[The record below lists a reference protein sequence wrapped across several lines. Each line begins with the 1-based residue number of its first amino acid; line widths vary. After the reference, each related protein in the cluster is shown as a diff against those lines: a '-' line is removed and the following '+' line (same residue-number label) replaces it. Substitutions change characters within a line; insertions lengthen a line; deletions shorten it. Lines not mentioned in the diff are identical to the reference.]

1 MKNISILGIRGIP
14 AAHGGFET
22 FAEYLALYLK
32 DRDWNVSVYC
42 QEDKGEWHEST
53 WNGIRLIHVPVKTG
67 GALGT
72 IIFDLKTVL
81 HSLKNRDLLLTL
93 GYNTAIFNFL
103 HWITGRRNII
113 NMDGIEWRRE
123 KWGKVAKTWF
133 WLNERFGCW
142 FGSHLVADHPRIE
155 DHLAT
160 RVSRENI
167 TMIPYG
173 GRHISQE
180 DASEDVLAEYGLDAG
195 QYMILIAR
203 AEPENSILEVVQAF
217 SRKPRGK
224 KLVVLGNYKPE
235 SHPYHKAI
243 MAAASEEVIFPGAI
257 YDPKKI
263 AALRFYA
270 LAYIHGHR
278 VGGTNPS
285 LVEALGA
292 GNAILA
298 HDNHFNRWVADK
310 AGVYFS
316 DIDSCESS
324 IERLCSEPDLVASFQ
339 QNAREIFTH
348 RFTWQQI
355 LEQYE
360 ALLLAWDKSESSD
373 CSESSVDGK
382 AQ

>member
-1 MKNISILGIRGIP
+1 MSKSISILGIRGIP

-22 FAEYLALYLK
+22 FAEYLAPYLK
-32 DRDWNVSVYC
+32 DRDWQVSVYC
-42 QEDKGEWHEST
+42 QEDEGKWHETT
-53 WNGIRLIHVPVKTG
+53 WNGIRLIHVPVKNQ

-81 HSLKNRDLLLTL
+81 HSLKNKDLLLTL

-103 HWITGRRNII
+103 HWILRRKNII
-113 NMDGIEWRRE
+113 NMDGIEWHRE

-133 WLNERFGCW
+133 WVNERLGCW
-142 FGSHLVADHPRIE
+142 FGSHLIADHPRIE

-160 RVSRENI
+160 RVQRDKI

-173 GRHISQE
+173 ARHITEANE
-180 DASEDVLAEYGLDAG
+180 DILADYNLQPGKYL
-195 QYMILIAR
+195 ILIAR
-203 AEPENSILEVVQAF
+203 AEPENSILEVVEAF
-217 SRKPRGK
+217 SRSPRGK

-235 SHPYHKAI
+235 SNEYHKKV
-243 MAAASEEVIFPGAI
+243 MAAASAEVIFPGAI
-257 YDPKKI
+257 YDADKV

-298 HDNHFNRWVADK
+298 HDNHFNRWVADN
-310 AGVYFS
+310 AGLYFS
-316 DIDSCESS
+316 DVNSCELA
-324 IERLCSEPDLVASFQ
+324 IERLCSEPDLVANLQSA
-339 QNAREIFTH
+339 ARAIFLS

-360 ALLLAWDKSESSD
+360 RLLSDWDNR
-373 CSESSVDGK
+373 
-382 AQ
+382 

>member
-1 MKNISILGIRGIP
+1 
-14 AAHGGFET
+14 
-22 FAEYLALYLK
+22 
-32 DRDWNVSVYC
+32 
-42 QEDKGEWHEST
+42 
-53 WNGIRLIHVPVKTG
+53 VKTK

-72 IIFDLKTVL
+72 IVFDFKSVL
-81 HSLKNRDLLLTL
+81 HSLKTKDLLLTL
-93 GYNTAIFNFL
+93 GYNTAVFNFL
-103 HWITGRRNII
+103 HWITGRKNII

-123 KWGKVAKTWF
+123 KWGKVAKSWF
-133 WLNERFGCW
+133 WLNERLGCW

-160 RVSRENI
+160 RVRRDKI

-173 GRHISQE
+173 ARHITE
-180 DASEDVLAEYGLDAG
+180 AKVEVLTDYGLKAG
-195 QYMILIAR
+195 EYLILIAR
-203 AEPENSILEVVQAF
+203 AEPENTILEVVQAF
-217 SRKPRGK
+217 SRRPRGK

-235 SHPYHKAI
+235 SHIYHQAV

-257 YDPKKI
+257 YDAEKV
-263 AALRFYA
+263 AALRFFA

-298 HDNHFNRWVADK
+298 HDNHFNRWVADT
-310 AGVYFS
+310 AGIYFS
-316 DIDSCESS
+316 DVVSCEQA
-324 IERLCSEPDLVASFQ
+324 IERLCSEPELVANLQ
-339 QNAREIFTH
+339 LAAGEIYSS

-360 ALLLAWDKSESSD
+360 SLLLAWDNQGLTAGATSNHRGEPS
-373 CSESSVDGK
+373 
-382 AQ
+382 